1 MEKSVMN
8 PLAVQLNQDI
18 EKGSTCVLEMLS
30 SIGKNLYFPK
40 GILSQSAE
48 AKEKAHKLNA
58 TIGIATEKGRTM
70 HFPSVMNAI
79 SGIQP
84 EASLTYAPSFG
95 LPTLRKLWQ
104 ESLFQKNPSLQ
115 GKDISLPV
123 VTSGITHAISVFADV
138 WVDPEDVVIFPDMM
152 WGNYNLIL
160 DVRKG
165 ARLKTY
171 PLFSE
176 MGGFNLKAFEETIT
190 AEAAIRNKLIVML
203 NFPNNPTGYTVSE
216 SEGDRIVEILTK
228 TAQNGAHVVAV
239 TDDAYFG
246 LFYEDDTLK
255 ESLFARLCGRH
266 PRLMAVKL
274 DGATKE
280 SFVWGLRV
288 GFVTYGATI
297 DGDSRPFYEALEK
310 KTAGAV
316 RGSISNASHLSETLV
331 LRSMMD
337 ENNPTEKQEKFD
349 ILKRRANRV
358 KSVLQGFKYQDAWDV
373 YPFNS
378 GYFMCIRLKTVN
390 AEALRVHLLNH
401 YGVGL
406 ISIGTDNLRVAFS
419 CLEEADIPLL
429 FDTVLQGVKDLES
442 GQPKS

>member
-8 PLAVQLNQDI
+8 PLAEQLNQDI
-18 EKGSTCVLEMLS
+18 EKGSACVLEMLS

-79 SGIQP
+79 HDIPP

-95 LPTLRKLWQ
+95 LPALRKLWQ

-115 GKDISLPV
+115 GKAISLPV

-138 WVDPEDVVIFPDMM
+138 WVDPQDVIIFPDMM

-171 PLFSE
+171 PLFSKT
-176 MGGFNLKAFEETIT
+176 GGFNLKAFEETIT
-190 AEAAIRNKLIVML
+190 AEAAVHKKLIVML
-203 NFPNNPTGYTVSE
+203 NFPNNPTGYTISE
-216 SEGDRIVEILTK
+216 SEGDRIVDILTT
-228 TAQNGAHVVAV
+228 TARNGTHVLAV
-239 TDDAYFG
+239 MDDAYFG

-255 ESLFARLCGRH
+255 ESLFARLCGKH
-266 PRLMAVKL
+266 PRLIAVKL

-288 GFVTYGATI
+288 GFVTYGAAI

-337 ENNPTEKQEKFD
+337 EKNLSEKQEKFN

-358 KSVLQGFKYQDAWDV
+358 KSVLQDPKYQDAWDV

-390 AEALRVHLLNH
+390 AEALRLHLLNN

-406 ISIGTDNLRVAFS
+406 ISIGSENLRVAFS
-419 CLEEADIPLL
+419 CLEESDIPVL
-429 FDTVLQGVKDLES
+429 FDTVLQGVKDLRSEQT
-442 GQPKS
+442 QP

>member
-1 MEKSVMN
+1 MN
-8 PLAVQLNQDI
+8 PLAEQLNQDI
-18 EKGSTCVLEMLS
+18 EKGSPSIMGMLS
-30 SIGKNLYFPK
+30 TIGKNLYFPK

-79 SGIQP
+79 HGIPP
-84 EASLTYAPSFG
+84 EAALTYAPSFG
-95 LPTLRKLWQ
+95 LPALRKLWQ
-104 ESLFQKNPSLQ
+104 ESLYQKNPSLQ
-115 GKDISLPV
+115 GKTISLPV
-123 VTSGITHAISVFADV
+123 VTNGITHAISVFADV
-138 WVDPEDVVIFPDMM
+138 WVDPGDVVIFPDMM

-165 ARLKTY
+165 ARLKPT
-171 PLFSE
+171 PCFPKQAGSISRH
-176 MGGFNLKAFEETIT
+176 LKKRSKPKPAF
-190 AEAAIRNKLIVML
+190 ASKLIVML
-203 NFPNNPTGYTVSE
+203 NFPNNPTGYTITE
-216 SEGDRIVEILTK
+216 SEGNRIVEILTNA
-228 TAQNGAHVVAV
+228 AQNGAQVLAV
-239 TDDAYFG
+239 MDDAYFG

-255 ESLFARLCGRH
+255 ESLFARLCGKH

-288 GFVTYGATI
+288 GFITYGGAI
-297 DGDSRPFYEALEK
+297 EGDSRPVYEALEK

-331 LRSMMD
+331 LKSMQD
-337 ENNPTEKQEKFD
+337 QNNPSEKREKFE
-349 ILKRRANRV
+349 ILKNRANRV
-358 KSVLQGFKYQDAWDV
+358 KSVLQNPKYQDAWQV

-390 AEALRVHLLNH
+390 AESLRLHLLNH

-406 ISIGTDNLRVAFS
+406 ISIGTENLRVAFS
-419 CLEEADIPLL
+419 CLEETDIELL
-429 FDTVLQGVKDLES
+429 FDTVLQGVKDLS
-442 GQPKS
+442 ARQTQQ